1 MTEAM
6 DCKGNC
12 VMNKEWTANKNYL
25 LLPIAVGGES
35 KTVSFHAEG
44 EKIYEFR
51 IPIVMEAQERYSFHF
66 FAPLPVKQ
74 WNGKR
79 ITVSGEFPVSFLS
92 AIAESDSI
100 PEMQESRPV
109 VHFAA
114 NTGWINDPNGLVFQ
128 DGQYHMYFQYNPFDV
143 NWDNMCWGHAV
154 SKDLLHWTQLETV
167 LYPDADGT
175 MYSGSAVRNERG
187 LLGLPENAQ
196 ILFYTCAGN
205 TSEWS
210 KEKEFVQKI
219 AYSLDGG
226 KTFEKRTDTAV
237 PNLAYKNRD
246 PKVYWHE
253 QSSAYYMVL
262 YLSGNEYAILRSE
275 NLKEWSL
282 SQRLELEGMLE
293 CPDLRPVPME
303 GGGEKWIFI
312 GADGYYFTGDFD
324 GYAFYPQ
331 GERREAYRNKI
342 PYAAQT
348 FWGCEKVILVPWL
361 RLKNIGKSSTGAMGL
376 PRCLSLTEK
385 DSVYLLRQ
393 TPVPEWDSQKEMV
406 CRKDGIRQAE
416 IIQKREAASELSLK
430 FSKACDFSVDLYG
443 TVCDYLCGSGELRGK
458 EFRIDFGKEIRQ
470 ISFFSDGE
478 ILEIFGENGL
488 LYAAVEAD
496 TDQKRGKIT
505 VYAEEEFSAAVY
517 RVESIKI

>member
-1 MTEAM
+1 M
-6 DCKGNC
+6 K
-12 VMNKEWTANKNYL
+12 KEWTVNKNYL
-25 LLPIAVGGES
+25 LLPIAAGGEP
-35 KTVSFHAEG
+35 KIVSFHAEG

-51 IPIVMEAQERYSFHF
+51 IPVAKDAKERYSFHF
-66 FAPLPVKQ
+66 FAPLPVKR
-74 WNGKR
+74 WRNKK
-79 ITVSGEFPVSFLS
+79 ITISGELPEAFLS
-92 AIAESDSI
+92 AAAESDSV
-100 PEMQESRPV
+100 PELQESFPAI
-109 VHFAA
+109 HFAA

-128 DGQYHMYFQYNPFDV
+128 DGQYHMYFQYNPFDIK
-143 NWDNMCWGHAV
+143 WDNMCWGHAV
-154 SKDLLHWTQLETV
+154 SEDLLHWTQLETA

-175 MYSGSAVRNERG
+175 MYSGSAIWNERG

-226 KTFEKRTDTAV
+226 RTFEKRADTIV
-237 PNLAYKNRD
+237 PNITYKNRD

-253 QSSAYYMVL
+253 QSSAYFMVL

-275 NLKEWSL
+275 NLEKWSL

-293 CPDLRPVPME
+293 CPDLRPVPVE
-303 GGGEKWIFI
+303 GGGEKWLFI

-324 GYAFYPQ
+324 GYAFHPQ
-331 GERREAYRNKI
+331 SGRREAYRNKI

-348 FWGCEKVILVPWL
+348 FWGCEEVILIPWL
-361 RLKNIGKSSTGAMGL
+361 RLKNIGKNSTGAMGL
-376 PRCLSLTEK
+376 PRCLSLMEK
-385 DSVYLLRQ
+385 DGDYLLRQ
-393 TPVPEWDSQKEMV
+393 TPVPEWDSQKEMIFK
-406 CRKDGIRQAE
+406 KDGIRRAE
-416 IIQKREAASELSLK
+416 ITQDREAASELSLK

-443 TVCDYLCGSGELRGK
+443 TACVYHCGSGELKGK
-458 EFRIDFGKEIRQ
+458 EFIIDFGKGIHQ

-488 LYAAVEAD
+488 LYAAAEAC

-505 VYAEEEFSAAVY
+505 VSANEEFSAAVY
-517 RVESIKI
+517 RVE